1 MRVAL
6 LVPILAIAAG
16 QAIALDSNSISGGGV
31 TLDYIGYG
39 SQKFNAGYFRS
50 SWSDSQRYE
59 INCMM
64 TMQQYYRTP
73 QRVVPCG
80 GVYGYFEDRD
90 WRSSSSSATGS
101 YYSWGLGL
109 QGGANVYLLPPSG
122 RTDLSLVPYLRGG
135 IGYQNASFSSVPYYG
150 YPGSGSVPVNMSS
163 DSARVEFQA
172 GIDARLVVAQSLEV
186 VFGVGVDYYSAA
198 NIYISGGTNGGSVGA
213 VGNSYAF
220 NGTDAW
226 LRFGAGVHF

>member
-1 MRVAL
+1 MRLAL
-6 LVPILAIAAG
+6 LLPVLAATAG
-16 QAIALDSNSISGGGV
+16 QAMALDSSTISGGGV

-39 SQKFNAGYFRS
+39 SEKFNAGYFRS

-64 TMQQYYRTP
+64 TMQDWRNQ
-73 QRVVPCG
+73 QAQVVPCG

-90 WRSSSSSATGS
+90 WRASSSPATGS

-109 QGGANVYLLPPSG
+109 QGGANVYLVPQSN
-122 RTDLSLVPYLRGG
+122 RTTLSLVPYLRGG
-135 IGYQNASFSSVPYYG
+135 IGYQNASFSNVPYYG
-150 YPGSGSVPVNMSS
+150 NPGSGSVPVNLSS

-172 GIDARLVVAQSLEV
+172 GVDLRLAIVHSCEV

-198 NIYISGGTNGGSVGA
+198 AIYISGGSNGGSVGA